1 MYMYLQNCV
10 TTEMQWPINMA
21 ALIVLQRL
29 LTKFTTTI
37 SLLKLQAEIVH
48 VLTQTAENNIEPY
61 YW

>member
-1 MYMYLQNCV
+1 
-10 TTEMQWPINMA
+10 MQWPINMA
-21 ALIVLQRL
+21 ALIVLQKL
-29 LTKFTTTI
+29 LTIFTTTI